1 LPPTAAKSGMGHI
14 RLRGHSFA
22 NVLLIAAQR
31 PEASLVASYEQWQ
44 ALGRQVNRGERG
56 IQIIAKPAAAAP
68 PTAGD
73 TDPGV
78 PGRAAVKQ
86 NRRVGCQKSA
96 WPVSCS
102 DAPGSAAG
110 RDRRAATGPLAGDRA
125 AALLRRG
132 RAS

>member
-1 LPPTAAKSGMGHI
+1 MGHI

-68 PTAGD
+68 PWRVTPIRVCQAAQPLSKIAVWGARSL
-73 TDPGV
+73 PG
-78 PGRAAVKQ
+78 
-86 NRRVGCQKSA
+86 
-96 WPVSCS
+96 
-102 DAPGSAAG
+102 
-110 RDRRAATGPLAGDRA
+110 L
-125 AALLRRG
+125 
-132 RAS
+132 